1 MIYYQIIGGS
11 PFGQNCRIYVNEVT
25 KEAAISDPGASAR
38 AIAQMIDKN
47 GLTLKAILLTHM
59 HIDHVGGAKEL
70 CELTG
75 AKIFGSAIE
84 DALLMENFSTQASML
99 GLENP
104 GFFETQ
110 YLCDNEV
117 FTPISDMELKVI
129 STPGHTPGGICFYC
143 EKEKFLISGDTLF
156 ERSVGRTDFPL
167 GSTEALINSIKEKL
181 FALPDDTRVLCG
193 HGPDTSIGEEK
204 LHNPYIY

>member
-70 CELTG
+70 L
-75 AKIFGSAIE
+75 
-84 DALLMENFSTQASML
+84 
-99 GLENP
+99 
-104 GFFETQ
+104 
-110 YLCDNEV
+110 
-117 FTPISDMELKVI
+117 
-129 STPGHTPGGICFYC
+129 
-143 EKEKFLISGDTLF
+143 
-156 ERSVGRTDFPL
+156 
-167 GSTEALINSIKEKL
+167 
-181 FALPDDTRVLCG
+181 
-193 HGPDTSIGEEK
+193 
-204 LHNPYIY
+204 